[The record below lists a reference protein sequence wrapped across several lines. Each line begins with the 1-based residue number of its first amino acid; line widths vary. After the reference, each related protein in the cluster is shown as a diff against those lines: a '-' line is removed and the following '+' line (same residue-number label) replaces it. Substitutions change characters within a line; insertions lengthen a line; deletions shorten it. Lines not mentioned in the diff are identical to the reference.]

1 MSPIFGTGVNTPAGK
16 ADPTKAATAALQ
28 IRTAISHL
36 IPREKIIH
44 DLLSGVGT
52 PLATWLGPGWGIWYD
67 PNLKPDSYDVS
78 AAVSELQAA
87 GYSVNFTPPAPIAIG
102 GTPILGQSVTVSGTS
117 QISHEMIIIQQSVD
131 GGKTWKPI
139 AAVVADNSSK
149 YSVSV
154 PGPPV
159 FGTNWY
165 DANFTG
171 YAVGNETLA
180 RRPITPSL
188 VNQYIN
194 GGLTAGNRRLIAQK
208 LSDPITATS
217 TTNDTLV
224 VLVPIIIVAVG
235 ALLARNRKK
244 KTSSQTQA

>member
-1 MSPIFGTGVNTPAGK
+1 M
-16 ADPTKAATAALQ
+16 
-28 IRTAISHL
+28 
-36 IPREKIIH
+36 
-44 DLLSGVGT
+44 
-52 PLATWLGPGWGIWYD
+52 
-67 PNLKPDSYDVS
+67 
-78 AAVSELQAA
+78 
-87 GYSVNFTPPAPIAIG
+87 
-102 GTPILGQSVTVSGTS
+102 LGQSVTVSGTS
-117 QISHEMIIIQQSVD
+117 QISHEMIIIQQSAD

-139 AAVVADNSSK
+139 AAGVADNSSR

-154 PGPPV
+154 QGPPV
-159 FGTNWY
+159 FGTSWY
-165 DANFTG
+165 AANFTG

-188 VNQYIN
+188 VNQYIK

-224 VLVPIIIVAVG
+224 VLVPIIIVVAVG